1 MGVIF
6 KTFQFCIV
14 HKLGATNKV
23 ADTLSQRVALL
34 VKIAHEFPSFD
45 QLKELYEKDEHLL
58 DLRTN
63 LCQQWETDAFS
74 NLEQVQDEYLLK
86 GRRLCIQRSS

>member
-1 MGVIF
+1 M
-6 KTFQFCIV
+6 

-23 ADTLSQRVALL
+23 VDTLSRRVALL
-34 VKIAHEFPSFD
+34 VKIAHEVPSFD
-45 QLKELYEKDEHLL
+45 QLKELYDKDKHLL

-63 LCQQWETDAFS
+63 LFQQWETDAFS
-74 NLEQVQDEYLLK
+74 NWEQVQDEYLLK